1 MDAKTFSDLML
12 AYNAV
17 YDDEMREEYLRED
30 YSFIDGLDD
39 EEISDVVEEVIY
51 ELIEEGYDVDE
62 VEELFEDTF
71 ITEAKVTMGRGD
83 EAGGGKVTTGT
94 GSLRAAKARLAS
106 RKSAKREERKEKI
119 KSAARG
125 VLSGIKKGVERAA
138 KKVGIGAEKA
148 KRSMM
153 GRDRSA
159 ERAQVRSKAKMTAA
173 ARKGIRK
180 AVTGRA
186 EPPKVSTKGWKTG
199 TTSGAG
205 AAGTVRS
212 KSAGGSGEGPSSTG
226 RLLPPAKNR
235 KDETGST
242 GAGAAGTVRSR
253 SAGGSG
259 DGPSST
265 GRALPPEGATSAP
278 TKRGTKRSASAI
290 KGALTRAKTQGR
302 KAMSLA
308 AGFDIFDVVSGF
320 LISEGIAEDINEAA
334 WLMANEI
341 TEEQI
346 DEIMGLF
353 GKKKE
358 EPPLNPAGRSM
369 TSTPKKLPYKVDT
382 RRPEIS
388 VTTYGKGGRSETFKT
403 RGPVR

>member
-1 MDAKTFSDLML
+1 MDTKTFAGLME
-12 AYNAV
+12 AYQAV
-17 YDDEMREEYLRED
+17 YDEELREEHLQED
-30 YSFIDGLDD
+30 YSFIDGLDE
-39 EEISDVVEEVIY
+39 EEIADVVEEVIY

-62 VEELFEDTF
+62 VEALFEDTF
-71 ITEAKVTMGRGD
+71 ITEAKVTSSDDRSSGSSS
-83 EAGGGKVTTGT
+83 KVTIGT
-94 GSLRAAKARLAS
+94 GSSVDKGAARERLAA
-106 RKSAKREERKEKI
+106 RKSAKREARKEKI
-119 KSAARG
+119 KSAAKS
-125 VLSGIKKGVERAA
+125 VLSGIKKGVKRAA

-180 AVTGRA
+180 AVTGKA
-186 EPPKVSTKGWKTG
+186 EPLKASTKGWKTG

-205 AAGTVRS
+205 AAGTIQS
-212 KSAGGSGEGPSSTG
+212 SGGPIGSEKKSEGQK
-226 RLLPPAKNR
+226 LLKAAPNR
-235 KDETGST
+235 KDKTGST

-265 GRALPPEGATSAP
+265 GRALPPSGATNAP
-278 TKRGTKRSASAI
+278 TKRGTKRTASAI
-290 KGALTRAKTQGR
+290 QGALTRAKTQGR
-302 KAMSLA
+302 KELA
-308 AGFDIFDVVSGF
+308 KINAGFDIFDVVSGF

-346 DEIMGLF
+346 DEILGVMGAV
-353 GKKKE
+353 KKH
-358 EPPLNPAGRSM
+358 
-369 TSTPKKLPYKVDT
+369 
-382 RRPEIS
+382 
-388 VTTYGKGGRSETFKT
+388 
-403 RGPVR
+403 

>member
-1 MDAKTFSDLML
+1 MDTKTFSDLML

-226 RLLPPAKNR
+226 R
-235 KDETGST
+235 
-242 GAGAAGTVRSR
+242 
-253 SAGGSG
+253 
-259 DGPSST
+259 
-265 GRALPPEGATSAP
+265 ALPPEGATSAP

-353 GKKKE
+353 RKKKE

-369 TSTPKKLPYKVDT
+369 IPTPKKLPYKVDT

-403 RGPVR
+403 RGPG

>member
-1 MDAKTFSDLML
+1 MDTKTFAELME
-12 AYNAV
+12 AYQAV
-17 YDDEMREEYLRED
+17 YDDEMREEYLQED

-39 EEISDVVEEVIY
+39 EEIADVVEEVIY
-51 ELIEEGYDVDE
+51 ELIDEGYDVDE
-62 VEELFEDTF
+62 VEALFEETF
-71 ITEAKVTMGRGD
+71 LAEARVDM
-83 EAGGGKVTTGT
+83 AA
-94 GSLRAAKARLAS
+94 RAAARKQYMAS
-106 RKSAKREERKEKI
+106 SEKSAKQARKSGAAVVKKEKREARKEKI
-119 KSAARG
+119 KSAAKG

-180 AVTGRA
+180 AVTGKA
-186 EPPKVSTKGWKTG
+186 EQPKASTKGWKTG

-212 KSAGGSGEGPSSTG
+212 KSSGGSGDGPSSTG

-235 KDETGST
+235 KDKTGST
-242 GAGAAGTVRSR
+242 GAGAAGTVRSK
-253 SAGGSG
+253 SSGGSG

-265 GRALPPEGATSAP
+265 GRALPPSGATNAP
-278 TKRGTKRSASAI
+278 TKEGRKRTAASI

-302 KAMSLA
+302 KAMALA

-346 DEIMGLF
+346 DEIMGVM
-353 GKKKE
+353 GAVKKH
-358 EPPLNPAGRSM
+358 
-369 TSTPKKLPYKVDT
+369 
-382 RRPEIS
+382 
-388 VTTYGKGGRSETFKT
+388 
-403 RGPVR
+403 

>member
-1 MDAKTFSDLML
+1 MDTKTFSDLML

-39 EEISDVVEEVIY
+39 EEIADVVEEVIY
-51 ELIEEGYDVDE
+51 ELIDEGYDVDE
-62 VEELFEDTF
+62 VEALFEETF
-71 ITEAKVTMGRGD
+71 LAEARVDM
-83 EAGGGKVTTGT
+83 AA
-94 GSLRAAKARLAS
+94 RAAARKQYMAS
-106 RKSAKREERKEKI
+106 SEKSAKQARKSGAAVVKKEKREARKEKI
-119 KSAARG
+119 KSAAKG

-148 KRSMM
+148 KRSVM

-159 ERAQVRSKAKMTAA
+159 ERAQVRSKAKMTAS

-186 EPPKVSTKGWKTG
+186 EPPKASTKGWKTG
-199 TTSGAG
+199 TTSGSG

-212 KSAGGSGEGPSSTG
+212 KSSGGSGDGPSSTG
-226 RLLPPAKNR
+226 RLLPPAQNR
-235 KDETGST
+235 KDKTGST
-242 GAGAAGTVRSR
+242 GAGAAGTVRSK

-265 GRALPPEGATSAP
+265 GRALPPSGATNAP
-278 TKRGTKRSASAI
+278 TKRGTKRTASSI
-290 KGALTRAKTQGR
+290 QGALTRAKTQGR
-302 KAMSLA
+302 KAMALA

-353 GKKKE
+353 RKKKE

-369 TSTPKKLPYKVDT
+369 IPTPKKLPYKVDT

-403 RGPVR
+403 RGPG

>member
-1 MDAKTFSDLML
+1 MDTKTFADLME

-39 EEISDVVEEVIY
+39 EEIADVVEEVIY
-51 ELIEEGYDVDE
+51 ELIDEGYDVDE

-71 ITEAKVTMGRGD
+71 ITEAKVTMGRGG
-83 EAGGGKVTTGT
+83 EAGEGKVTTGT
-94 GSLRAAKARLAS
+94 GSLRAAKARVAA

-119 KSAARG
+119 KSAAKS
-125 VLSGIKKGVERAA
+125 VLSGIKKGVKRAA

-148 KRSMM
+148 KRSVM

-180 AVTGRA
+180 AVTGKA
-186 EPPKVSTKGWKTG
+186 EQPKASTKGWKTG

-212 KSAGGSGEGPSSTG
+212 KSSGGSGDGPSSTG
-226 RLLPPAKNR
+226 RLLPPAQNR
-235 KDETGST
+235 KDKTGST
-242 GAGAAGTVRSR
+242 GAGAAGTVRSK

-265 GRALPPEGATSAP
+265 GRALPPSGATNAP
-278 TKRGTKRSASAI
+278 TKEGKKRTAASI

-346 DEIMGLF
+346 DEIMGVMGAVKKALTPP
-353 GKKKE
+353 KKE
-358 EPPLNPAGRSM
+358 KPDYWGRKAQVMKKEPYTVDRGNPYNVSKA
-369 TSTPKKLPYKVDT
+369 TT
-382 RRPEIS
+382 R
-388 VTTYGKGGRSETFKT
+388 Y
-403 RGPVR
+403 